1 MMDGGPAGMAEFRVE
16 TLRTQIVGILGVA
29 LVVAAINGAAL
40 PGIPWQP
47 LPTVIG
53 LALAA
58 GLTYWALRY
67 GPVVATGAMVVSL
80 TATLTGLLFLYPRSL
95 LAGYF
100 FLIVLA
106 ACGVLGWRAG
116 LATALLASAIVLT
129 LTDPPVGVVTAD
141 VALHALGFVW
151 ATLVLA
157 WLSARP
163 LSIMAIW
170 SWSNYALAQAKTEEA
185 RRGQGELARLSKSLS
200 EACDRLER
208 LNRELEEAREA
219 AEAAR
224 RMKAEFAATVG
235 HELRTPVNL
244 VIGFSQMMASP
255 RRASYYDEL
264 LPDCYRDDLAAIC
277 RNASHIS
284 SLVDDILDLSQIDA
298 HRMALRKERIDLPR
312 IAREAAATVQ
322 ALYVDAELYLRVD
335 VPPEIPRVPAD
346 PVRIRQVLINLLYNA
361 VRFTHRG
368 GVTIGARRADEGVV
382 VEVSDTGVGI
392 PPDDLPRLFEEF
404 RQLHAPT
411 GGHLGSGLGLAVCKR
426 FVELHGGSIWAR
438 SAPETGTTIAFSLP
452 FHENVAVVPLERMSV
467 PTALR
472 GPERSGVAV
481 FDPEGDTARVLDR
494 YLDGYRVRRVKS
506 LQHVN
511 RLEAD
516 GDLRALIV
524 TSPGDQQAWHEYQH
538 SNPSLRSVPTLFC
551 PLRTRRA
558 IAETLGAIDYLVKP
572 VSKSQLTQTLRRLRQ
587 PIRSLAL
594 IEDDPEMRLLL
605 SRMLHSLSRRCLI
618 AEAEDGASGLDLL
631 RRQRPDAVL
640 LDLLMPGLDG
650 YTVLQA
656 LRHDE
661 ALRDIPVV
669 VISAKGSNEGVT
681 ASMIGV
687 SRPDG
692 LSVGEATAC
701 LKASLDALL
710 PRRAPHELTGAF
722 GGMARA
728 LSTAPPA

>member
-1 MMDGGPAGMAEFRVE
+1 MGVLERDPTGIAEFQVE
-16 TLRTQIVGILGVA
+16 TLRTQILGILGVG

-40 PGIPWQP
+40 SDLPWQP
-47 LPTVIG
+47 LPTLIG

-58 GLTYWALRY
+58 GLAYWALRF
-67 GPVVATGAMVVSL
+67 GPIVATLVMIVGL

-106 ACGVLGWRAG
+106 ASGTLGWRAG
-116 LATALLASAIVLT
+116 LATATVASAIILT
-129 LTDPPVGVVTAD
+129 LADTPMAVVSPD

-157 WLSARP
+157 WLSNRP
-163 LSIMAIW
+163 LSIMATW
-170 SWSNYALAQAKTEEA
+170 AWSNYALAQAKTEEA
-185 RRGQGELARLSKSLS
+185 RRGQGELARLSKSLGD
-200 EACDRLER
+200 ACERLER
-208 LNRELEEAREA
+208 LNRELAEAREA

-244 VIGFSQMMASP
+244 VIGFSQMIASP
-255 RRASYYDEL
+255 RRASYYDEP
-264 LPDCYRDDLAAIC
+264 LPECYHDDLAAVC
-277 RNASHIS
+277 RNATHIS
-284 SLVDDILDLSQIDA
+284 TLVDDILDLSQIDA
-298 HRMALRKERIDLPR
+298 QRMALRKERIDLAR
-312 IAREAAATVQ
+312 VAREAAATVQ
-322 ALYVDAELYLRVD
+322 ALYADAELYLHVD
-335 VPPEIPRVPAD
+335 VPQDIPRVPAD

-368 GVTIGARRADEGVV
+368 GVTISARQADEGVV
-382 VEVSDTGVGI
+382 IDVSDTGVGI
-392 PPDDLPRLFEEF
+392 PSADLPRLFEEF

-438 SAPETGTTIAFSLP
+438 SAPETGTTITFSLP
-452 FHENVAVVPLERMSV
+452 FHGNVAVVPLERV
-467 PTALR
+467 PAPAAL
-472 GPERSGVAV
+472 GGTERPGVAV

-506 LQHVN
+506 FSQVAQLQ
-511 RLEAD
+511 AAA
-516 GDLRALIV
+516 DLRALIV
-524 TSPGDQQAWHEYQH
+524 TSTVDQEAWSEYQH
-538 SNPSLRSVPTLFC
+538 ANPSLRAIPTLFC
-551 PLRTRRA
+551 PLRTRQA

-572 VSKSQLTQTLRRLRQ
+572 VSKSQLTRTLGRLRQ
-587 PIRSLAL
+587 PIRRLAL

-605 SRMLHSLSRRCLI
+605 SRMLRARSRGCLI

-631 RRQRPDAVL
+631 RRERPDVVL

-656 LRHDE
+656 LHHDE
-661 ALRDIPVV
+661 ALHDIPVV

-681 ASMIGV
+681 ASMIGI

-710 PRRAPHELTGAF
+710 PQRITRGWAGAP

-728 LSTAPPA
+728 P